1 MREHRG
7 IEGPAHRLCP
17 RGALL
22 RVLGQQQ
29 GLMRKAQ
36 ARTGEA
42 LLEAMGTAISALSAQ
57 DARSFFEHCGYGGT
71 VQPF

>member
-1 MREHRG
+1 VGSR
-7 IEGPAHRLCP
+7 ARLTAIAA
-17 RGALL
+17 RGAA

-29 GLMRKAQ
+29 DLMRKAQ
-36 ARTGEA
+36 ARTREA

-57 DARSFFEHCGYGGT
+57 DARSFFEYCGYGGT